1 MRTVKEQLSFLKG
14 EEPKKR
20 SKIKDK
26 PIDMGKVARNEG
38 LLRQIDDILYNY
50 RFPENYCPRCNLI
63 MKQRSE
69 KCDDLCP
76 VNPKRMNINSILS
89 LEHDDRVVCL
99 GRLSKEDK
107 EKYNYLIMGL
117 FR

>member
-38 LLRQIDDILYNY
+38 LLR
-50 RFPENYCPRCNLI
+50 
-63 MKQRSE
+63 
-69 KCDDLCP
+69 
-76 VNPKRMNINSILS
+76 
-89 LEHDDRVVCL
+89 
-99 GRLSKEDK
+99 
-107 EKYNYLIMGL
+107 
-117 FR
+117 